1 MCECVNMPDRID
13 GSKVEE
19 LSNLTPFVEEISTDF
34 KKWETA
40 FKCRYCGQKWL
51 ERYESHGHA
60 NVPIVEKFS

>member
-1 MCECVNMPDRID
+1 MCECVNMPDRMD

-19 LSNLTPFVEEISTDF
+19 LSNLAPFVEEISTDF